1 MGHALELRRRAG
13 DDLRSE
19 LLGMG
24 VLIDTVTKTWLGQGS
39 VAWVERKRNPGLWR
53 PLMDATLRASLR
65 LSKITFDD
73 FVTPFNP
80 GYILRWQPHHQ
91 IKSSGT

>member
-19 LLGMG
+19 LIGMG
-24 VLIDTVTKTWLGQGS
+24 VLIDTVTKAWLGQGS

-53 PLMDATLRASLR
+53 P
-65 LSKITFDD
+65 
-73 FVTPFNP
+73 
-80 GYILRWQPHHQ
+80 
-91 IKSSGT
+91 